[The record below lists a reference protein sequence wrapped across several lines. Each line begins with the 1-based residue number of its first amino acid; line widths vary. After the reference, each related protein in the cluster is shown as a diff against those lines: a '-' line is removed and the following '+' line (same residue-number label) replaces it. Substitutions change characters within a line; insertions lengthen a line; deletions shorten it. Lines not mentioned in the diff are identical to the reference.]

1 MKKYLLTIFLFSFYQ
16 ILYAQTTRSL
26 NDIKLNQLYT
36 GTLESVLSD
45 ISKANKLKFS
55 ILDTKIS
62 KIEINER
69 PSNLPLDDFLNQIA
83 KKKHLKWYPAEDG
96 IIYFNSNDEDKN
108 IVFEESVQNGLNEFP
123 SRISGIVK
131 DFRTGEALPFA
142 SISIKNGK
150 GTSTNQDGYFTLQNV
165 PKGTETLI
173 INYLGYKTREIK
185 PSQITT
191 ASNIVFEVEPTDKQL
206 EEVVVS
212 GTKEELM
219 KVSSDDQI
227 STIRMSPAKLATLPN
242 IGERDIFRGF
252 QLMPGVGGSNEAS
265 SGLYVRGGTPD
276 QNLVIYDGFTI
287 YHVDHLYGFFSAF
300 NANGIKDVQLY
311 KGGYDSRYGGR
322 LSSVVQLTGKEG
334 NSKHYNLGG
343 NLSLLSANVFAE
355 VPIGDKFT
363 SLVAFRRS
371 YTGGIYSK
379 IFNKFNTA
387 TTSNAQNQL
396 QQGGR
401 NRPNRPGG
409 LLGGNNGFANTQT
422 TPKSY
427 FYDLNAKFTYKPT
440 KKDIISLSIFNGT
453 DDLDNSTIITT
464 PAQLAARGITFDNT
478 TNDKTNYGN
487 LGSSLKWS
495 HRFNDKLYNNTL
507 VSFSQYYS
515 TRNRLS
521 TINISR
527 NNGTSIEI
535 KSGFV
540 QDNNL
545 EDYSLRSDFEYKL
558 NSSNELNFGLQL
570 TNNRIKYNYTQNDTV
585 KVLNRNNAGNLSAF
599 YFQDNIKLGWLKITP
614 GIRVNQFSVTKKTY
628 IEPRI
633 NLSLY
638 LVEGLKFVAASGIYH
653 QFAQRVEQED
663 ILNGSSNFWLLPNGD
678 NIPISSSNH
687 FIAGLNYETKNYYF
701 SVESYYKTLSNI
713 TQYSLRVQARPT
725 RGPDNGGPRTP
736 GATTSTVL
744 ENFFVGNGSSK
755 GIEFLAQKKAGAY
768 NGWVSYTL
776 SQTLNNFEAFSTK
789 DFPASQDVRNEFKMT
804 HNYRWKKF
812 DFSAT
817 WIYATGR
824 PYTAPEGGYSII
836 LPDGSTRSYNI
847 IGAKNGKRLPDY
859 HRFDFAATYNF
870 KLFNSLNSTLSA
882 SIFNVYNRKN
892 VWYKQFSIVD
902 NQLVE
907 VDVTN
912 LGITPNLTLSV
923 SLR

>member
-1 MKKYLLTIFLFSFYQ
+1 MKIRIFILFSIFYCPFL
-16 ILYAQTTRSL
+16 IAQTTKSL
-26 NDIKLNQLYT
+26 SEIKVNQLYS
-36 GTLESVLSD
+36 GTLQNVLNQ
-45 ISKANKLKFS
+45 IGKENQLKFS
-55 ILDTKIS
+55 ILDGKIIN
-62 KIEINER
+62 IEINER
-69 PSNLPLDDFLNQIA
+69 PLNMSLYEFLDLIA
-83 KKKHLKWYPAEDG
+83 KKKHIKWHAGEDG
-96 IIYFNSNDEDKN
+96 IIYLIGRSTTDGQSIEYEQKLVNRL
-108 IVFEESVQNGLNEFP
+108 QEFP
-123 SRISGIVK
+123 SKISGIVR
-131 DFRTGEALPFA
+131 DIRTGEALPFA
-142 SISIKNGK
+142 AVSVKGGK
-150 GTSTNQDGYFTLQNV
+150 GTTTNVDGYFTLQNI

-173 INYLGYKTREIK
+173 VNYLGFKTREIK
-185 PSQITT
+185 PSQI
-191 ASNIVFEVEPTDKQL
+191 SSDKYIIIEVEPTDKQL
-206 EEVVVS
+206 EEVVVTA
-212 GTKEELM
+212 TKEELM

-227 STIRMSPAKLATLPN
+227 STIRLSPAKLATLPN

-300 NANGIKDVQLY
+300 NANAIKDVQLY
-311 KGGYDSRYGGR
+311 KGGYDARYGGR

-334 NSKHYNLGG
+334 NSKHFNVGG

-371 YTGGIYSK
+371 YNGGIYSK

-387 TTSNAQNQL
+387 SQSTAQNQGL
-396 QQGGR
+396 GGFNRLGGGR
-401 NRPNRPGG
+401 F
-409 LLGGNNGFANTQT
+409 GGNNSRFASIST

-487 LGSSLKWS
+487 LGSSFKWS
-495 HRFNDKLYNNTL
+495 HRFNDKFYNNTL
-507 VSFSQYYS
+507 VSFSKYYS

-521 TINISR
+521 TIKITR
-527 NNGTSIEI
+527 NNGTPIELNT
-535 KSGFV
+535 GFV
-540 QDNNL
+540 QDNSL

-558 NSSNELNFGLQL
+558 NTSNDLSFGLQL
-570 TNNRIKYNYTQNDTV
+570 TQNRVRYDYTQNDTI
-585 KVLNRNNAGNLSAF
+585 KILNRNNTGNLSVF
-599 YFQDNIKLGWLKITP
+599 YFQDNIKYRMIKITP
-614 GIRVNQFSVTKKTY
+614 GIRVNQFSGTKKVY
-628 IEPRI
+628 FEPRLNI
-633 NLSLY
+633 LVN
-638 LVEGLKFVAASGIYH
+638 LVEGLKFVAATGIYH

-663 ILNGSSNFWLLPNGD
+663 ILNGSSNFWLLPDGN

-701 SVESYYKTLSNI
+701 SVETYYKSLNNL
-713 TQYSLRVQARPT
+713 TQYSLRVQARPS
-725 RGPDNGGPRTP
+725 RGPEGRSPGGA
-736 GATTSTVL
+736 GTSAVL
-744 ENFFVGNGSSK
+744 ENFFIGNGSAK
-755 GIEFLAQKKAGAY
+755 GIEFLVQKKAGAY
-768 NGWVSYTL
+768 NGWLSYTL
-776 SQTLNNFEAFSTK
+776 SQALNNYAAFSTK

-804 HNYRWKKF
+804 HNYRWKKW

-824 PYTAPEGGYSII
+824 PYTAPEGGYTIT
-836 LPDGSTRSYNI
+836 LPNGSTRSYNI

-859 HRFDFAATYNF
+859 HRLDVAATYNF
-870 KLFNSLNSTLSA
+870 KLFSTLPSTLSA
-882 SIFNVYNRKN
+882 SIFNVYGRKN

-912 LGITPNLTLSV
+912 LGITPNITLSI